1 MRTLTALALVLVM
14 SACADRPERAAGT
27 GALAPI
33 SAGQDPVVLRFPSE
47 GGLVTA
53 VRYPGLDSVV
63 WRSSYR
69 VPPLARV
76 LAHDPEDGYLL
87 AIDSTGQSVRVD
99 LRLGSV
105 DRPGDANDQGHATA
119 DGATV
124 FVQRDNGVIARYT
137 PAEQSWS
144 VTRPTP
150 PTLLLPLRDGSL
162 AFAERRGTTLLLFRI
177 RPPDSLVVDSLELAD
192 DVAPEHPV
200 LGVTVGDRLFVGAG
214 EHVYSVRTRDFVA
227 DVEMDVNDPVQ
238 ALTTSPSGDRVFV
251 LAGDREAVRVIDR
264 FTGDIVARV
273 KLPAAGSAL
282 RSDPLGRVLLVQG
295 AADSVWLVD
304 VGTSSL
310 VGTLRSAWRSDLP
323 AVLPDGAVALVQGDS
338 ITLASS
344 LDRGVVRSM
353 PAVASQLWYP
363 MRWNGFRPRA
373 RGIDEPVR
381 FRGSGENPRSV
392 GAPSLGA
399 DSLDLGA
406 PRTGATGDSSPRDS
420 VRAGEPSSAGAAS
433 PSAGFTVQ
441 FAAVL
446 SEEIAREAAAAV
458 QVDGRTPRI
467 TSTVRDGRTVYRV
480 VLGPFPT
487 REEADRVGRASGRSY
502 WVFEGAP

>member
-1 MRTLTALALVLVM
+1 MRTLTALALVLVL

-33 SAGQDPVVLRFPSE
+33 SAGQDPVVLRFPGE

-69 VPPLARV
+69 VPPIARV

-87 AIDSTGQSVRVD
+87 AIDSSGQSVRVD

-105 DRPGDANDQGHATA
+105 DRPGDANDLGHATA
-119 DGATV
+119 DGATI
-124 FVQRDNGVIARYT
+124 FVQREDGSIARYT
-137 PAEQSWS
+137 PAEQAWR
-144 VTRPTP
+144 VTRASP
-150 PTLLLPLRDGSL
+150 PALLLPLRDGSL
-162 AFAERRGTTLLLFRI
+162 ALAERRGETLVLLRM
-177 RPPDSLVVDSLELAD
+177 RPPESAVVDSLELSD
-192 DVAPEHPV
+192 DVAPDAPV
-200 LGVTVGDRLFVGAG
+200 LGVTIGDRLFVGAG

-227 DVEMDVNDPVQ
+227 DVEIDVNDPVT
-238 ALTTSPSGDRVFV
+238 ALATSPSGDRIFV
-251 LAGDREAVRVIDR
+251 LAGDREALRVIDR
-264 FTGDIVARV
+264 FTGSVEARV
-273 KLPAAGSAL
+273 KLPGPGTSL

-310 VGTLRSAWRSDLP
+310 LGTLRSRWRADLP
-323 AVLPDGAVALVQGDS
+323 AVLPDGAVALVHGDT

-344 LDRGVVRSM
+344 LDLGVARTL
-353 PAVASQLWYP
+353 PGVASQVWYP

-381 FRGSGENPRSV
+381 FRGSGENPRSE
-392 GAPSLGA
+392 GAPALGA
-399 DSLDLGA
+399 DALEPGASLSGA
-406 PRTGATGDSSPRDS
+406 AADSTTRDS
-420 VRAGEPSSAGAAS
+420 ARGAESPATAAS
-433 PSAGFTVQ
+433 PAAGFTVQ

-446 SEEIAREAAAAV
+446 SEELAREAAANV